1 MENIKGLD
9 NVMKNLNAEIR
20 AIEGRTG
27 QGLIEAGILIR
38 RDMDM
43 TPPLIPIDTGNLRQS
58 WFSTLFKKMSQ
69 IGIIIGFSSNYAV
82 FVHENVDADF
92 TSPRWRQ
99 KKGKKKYWYTPRAGA
114 GAKFFESSI
123 KRNEKRI
130 LATIAKHAKIK

>member
-9 NVMKNLNAEIR
+9 NVMKNLNAEIQ

-38 RDMDM
+38 RDMDI

-58 WFSTLFKKMSQ
+58 WFTTLFKKMNQ
-69 IGIIIGFSSNYAV
+69 IGLIMGFSSNYAV
-82 FVHENVDADF
+82 FVHEF
-92 TSPRWRQ
+92 I
-99 KKGKKKYWYTPRAGA
+99 GA
-114 GAKFFESSI
+114 KFKRPNSGAKFFESSI